1 MHMHISKQKLKLIIE
16 SYLLNEI
23 TRDESIEIQCKKV
36 WNFLTNSLKLT
47 NKTEKKYVDKK
58 TLIATNSIGVRIPA
72 ELDVYNNNK
81 EKMFKAVN
89 FFFKQ
94 IIGNISGN
102 SFSEKIA
109 NLSMYLNKYDR
120 VDHDDA
126 KLVAFEIAKSIIRKI
141 LKNTNASN
149 ETKQIKRDIKKR
161 FMKENPGVNQYFS
174 GIHNIGF
181 AYIKHQKNPLD
192 LLIDFLEKKKLRT
205 NDEDSVWVIPN
216 LGGINLPLYPGIN
229 VEIAGKFTMIYN
241 RHDAMTDRWD
251 GQHWQGGGDKS
262 KQIMGSN
269 RVVKHSQFI
278 DYADNVE
285 IDQELGLWKPIADIY
300 RKQQQKSLTS
310 RVDLLEGTVVGDVKS
325 IILSDDLK
333 DLFIHINR
341 SIIGDIFEAV
351 RKEMTFDQA
360 VKYIT
365 DQNQKYFKLGTIMS
379 EREIIFKD
387 KRFNPAAFKI
397 PVSPKVQLSKLYPG
411 VVRFDKEKHINK
423 IAKIYDRIKLL

>member
-1 MHMHISKQKLKLIIE
+1 MHISKQKLKLIIE

-47 NKTEKKYVDKK
+47 NKTEKKYVDKFL
-58 TLIATNSIGVRIPA
+58 LIATNNIGVRKPA

-126 KLVAFEIAKSIIRKI
+126 KLVAYVIAKSIIRKI
-141 LKNTNASN
+141 LKNTNVSN

-161 FMKENPGVNQYFS
+161 FMKENPGVNQYFA

-181 AYIKHQKNPLD
+181 AYLRKRANPFE
-192 LLIDFLEKKKLRT
+192 LLISFIEQKKTRKA
-205 NDEDSVWVIPN
+205 DEDSVWVIPN
-216 LGGINLPLYPGIN
+216 VAGINIALFNGIN
-229 VEIAGKFTMIYN
+229 VELSGRFTMIYPTA
-241 RHDAMTDRWD
+241 DAMTDRWD

-278 DYADNVE
+278 NYNDEIE
-285 IDQELGLWKPIADIY
+285 IDEELGLWKPIADIY
-300 RKQQQKSLTS
+300 RKQHQKGLTS
-310 RVDLLEGTVVGDVKS
+310 KTELLEGTLVGQVKS
-325 IILSDDLK
+325 IILSENLRELMIHYNRNVIGSIYDAVLK
-333 DLFIHINR
+333 KMTLD
-341 SIIGDIFEAV
+341 EAS
-351 RKEMTFDQA
+351 
-360 VKYIT
+360 KYIESE
-365 DQNQKYFKLGTIMS
+365 NPVYFKLGKLMEENGIG
-379 EREIIFKD
+379 FKD
-387 KRFNPAAFKI
+387 NRFNPVQLKI
-397 PVSPKVQLSKLYPG
+397 PSTPKIQLGKMYPG
-411 VVRFDKEKHINK
+411 VEKFDEKHINK